1 MKKKQCYLLMKQ
13 KLGNELIY
21 IDYNKI
27 EGFKIKPRNNVKYEG
42 IEVNKLII
50 INPSFIDKVLKRKI
64 KRKLDSYLQYIIML
78 IENND
83 DADADTLRI
92 VLDDVMRYRQLIKNK
107 YRIYLEKKY
116 YSLLLKKIALLEQE
130 LKNKI
135 IKLRLQYNYEDE
147 ITEKKTR

>member
-1 MKKKQCYLLMKQ
+1 MKQ

-107 YRIYLEKKY
+107 YRIYLEEKY

>member
-107 YRIYLEKKY
+107 YRIYLEEKY